1 MAGPV
6 RIGVVGCGRILPAH
20 LRGLHA
26 LRDARVDDFRVT
38 ALVARD
44 PADAHRFRKR
54 GEGPPPR
61 PPVSSNPSDSLAAP
75 HRYISDFQPESDAEV
90 YPDLAALLASGAVDA
105 VTITA
110 SLLLHHQIG
119 IACLDAGLHV
129 MVEKPL
135 AVSMRAGRAM
145 VEAAERGGLTL
156 GVMEMVRYAPALRQV
171 RWAIERG
178 EIGDVQMVASVSIG
192 AEEWSPDIIVADTP
206 WRHHK
211 LEAGAGPALDIGVHI
226 AHRLRYLAGEAATI
240 SALTRT
246 FEPRRVRRPGAPEG
260 VAAETTAD
268 VDDAF
273 FALVDFAS
281 GAAGTISFTWAGHGA
296 PVALPGGMAIYGSR
310 GCLHGTTLIRDD
322 GSRTEL
328 ADLFAHEATAAER
341 DAAMPHGVT
350 DPFGLAYLDW
360 LRAIRA
366 GRQPETSGAEGL
378 RDLATA
384 FAISESAAAG
394 HLVAVADVLSGA
406 VDGYQREIDAYYG
419 L

>member
-1 MAGPV
+1 MAEPV

-20 LRGLHA
+20 LHGLHA
-26 LRDARVDDFRVT
+26 LRDAGVDDFRVT

-44 PADAHRFRKR
+44 PDDAHRFRKR

-61 PPVSSNPSDSLAAP
+61 PPVSRNPADSLAAP
-75 HRYISDFQPESDAEV
+75 HRYVSDFQPDVDAAV
-90 YPDLAALLASGAVDA
+90 FPDVASMIAAGVVDA

-110 SLLLHHQIG
+110 SLPLHHQIG
-119 IACLDAGLHV
+119 IECLAAGLHV

-135 AVSMRAGRAM
+135 AITVRAGRAM

-156 GVMEMVRYAPALRQV
+156 GVMEMVRYAPALRQA

-178 EIGDVQMVASVSIG
+178 AIGEIQMVASVSIG
-192 AEEWSPDIIVADTP
+192 TEEWSPDIIVADTP

-226 AHRLRYLAGEAATI
+226 AHRLRYLAGEVAAI
-240 SALTRT
+240 GALTRT
-246 FEPRRVRRPGAPEG
+246 FEPHRVRRTGAPES

-273 FALVDFAS
+273 FALLDFAS

-296 PVALPGGMAIYGSR
+296 PVALPGGTAVYGSR
-310 GCLHGTTLIRDD
+310 GCLHGTTLVRDD
-322 GSRTEL
+322 GSRVEL
-328 ADLFAHEATAAER
+328 TDLFAREATDDER
-341 DAAMPHGVT
+341 ETATPYGVT

-366 GRQPETSGAEGL
+366 GGQPETSGAEGL

-384 FAISESAAAG
+384 FAISESATAG
-394 HLVAVADVLSGA
+394 APVAVADVLSGA
-406 VDGYQREIDAYYG
+406 VARYQREIDAYYR

>member
-1 MAGPV
+1 MAEPV
-6 RIGVVGCGRILPAH
+6 RVGVIGCGRILPAH

-26 LRDARVDDFRVT
+26 LRDAGIDDFRVT

-44 PADAHRFRKR
+44 PADAERFRKR

-61 PPVSSNPSDSLAAP
+61 PPVSTNPADSLAAP
-75 HRYISDFQPESDAEV
+75 HRYISDFQSDIDAEV
-90 YPDLAALLASGAVDA
+90 YPDVASMLESGAVDA

-110 SLLLHHQIG
+110 SLPQHHQIG
-119 IACLDAGLHV
+119 LACLDAGVHV

-135 AVSMRAGRAM
+135 AVSVRAGRAM
-145 VEAAERGGLTL
+145 VEMAERNGLTL
-156 GVMEMVRYAPALRQV
+156 GVMEMVRYDPALRQA

-192 AEEWSPDIIVADTP
+192 AGEWSPDIIVADTP

-226 AHRLRYLAGEAATI
+226 AHRLRYLAGEVATV

-246 FEPRRVRRPGAPEG
+246 FEPRRVRRTGAPSS
-260 VAAETTAD
+260 VVAETVAD

-273 FALVDFAS
+273 FALIEFAN

-296 PVALPGGMAIYGSR
+296 PIALPGGMAIYGSR
-310 GCLHGTTLIRDD
+310 GCLHGATLIRDD
-322 GSRTEL
+322 GSREAV
-328 ADLFAHEATAAER
+328 ADLFDREATAAER
-341 DAAMPHGVT
+341 DAATPHGVT

-366 GRQPETSGAEGL
+366 GSQPETSGVEGL

-394 HLVAVADVLSGA
+394 ESVT
-406 VDGYQREIDAYYG
+406 VDGVLAGTIDTWQREIDAHYG

>member
-1 MAGPV
+1 MAEPV

-26 LRDARVDDFRVT
+26 LREARIDDFRVT

-44 PADAHRFRKR
+44 PADAYRFRKR
-54 GEGPPPR
+54 GEGPEPR
-61 PPVSSNPSDSLAAP
+61 PPVSRNPTDSLAAP
-75 HRYISDFQPESDAEV
+75 HRYVSDFQPDLDAEV
-90 YPDLAALLASGAVDA
+90 YPDVASMLKSGAVDA

-110 SLLLHHQIG
+110 SLPLHHQIG
-119 IACLDAGLHV
+119 LQCLAAGVHV

-135 AVSMRAGRAM
+135 AVTVRAGRAM
-145 VEAAERGGLTL
+145 IDAAENGGLML
-156 GVMEMVRYAPALRQV
+156 GVMEMVRYAPALRQA
-171 RWAIERG
+171 RWAIDRG
-178 EIGDVQMVASVSIG
+178 EIGEVQMVASVSIG
-192 AEEWSPDIIVADTP
+192 TEEWSPDIIVADTP

-246 FEPRRVRRPGAPEG
+246 FEPRRVRRAGAPES
-260 VAAETTAD
+260 VVAETAAD

-273 FALVDFAS
+273 FALVDFAN

-296 PVALPGGMAIYGSR
+296 PVALPGGMVVYGSR
-310 GCLHGTTLIRDD
+310 GCLHGTTIIHDD
-322 GSRTEL
+322 GSRVEL
-328 ADLFAHEATAAER
+328 ADLFAREATDAER
-341 DAAMPHGVT
+341 EATMPHGVT

-360 LRAIRA
+360 LRAIRT
-366 GRQPETSGAEGL
+366 GGQPETSGAEGL

-384 FAISESAAAG
+384 FAIAESATAG
-394 HLVAVADVLSGA
+394 APVAVADVLSGA
-406 VDGYQREIDAYYG
+406 VDMYQREIDTHYG